1 MNRMIGAGLVTQ
13 VSRNAI
19 IKLAPGNPPC
29 SKVRYSGLLNC
40 HAASVH
46 STSMR
51 DLRQSYA
58 LSELSAII
66 KLTTLHLGSIAG
78 GADTIVTLMCDTLKS
93 EGGTR
98 LPLA

>member
-1 MNRMIGAGLVTQ
+1 
-13 VSRNAI
+13 
-19 IKLAPGNPPC
+19 
-29 SKVRYSGLLNC
+29 
-40 HAASVH
+40 
-46 STSMR
+46 MR